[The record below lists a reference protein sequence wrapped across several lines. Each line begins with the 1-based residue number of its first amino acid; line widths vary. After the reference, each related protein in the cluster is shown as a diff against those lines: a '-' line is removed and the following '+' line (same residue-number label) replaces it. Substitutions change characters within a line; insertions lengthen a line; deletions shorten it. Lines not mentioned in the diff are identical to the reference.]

1 MRLYVLILAAA
12 LAACAPKAA
21 LELQKNGREAL
32 AAGNAPLAAGYLEK
46 AVQEHDSGEN
56 RALLG
61 DAYFA
66 MKEYDRAFYE
76 YTRAVNR
83 NKNTAYLHY
92 KRGEILFILEKYNE
106 AIMELDEALTQKPLS
121 FARANTLIGLAYAE
135 LGNTKQAFFYLNRGI
150 EAQENST
157 EAYLGRS
164 KAYMKAGSPEQA
176 IVDVT
181 RAIQL
186 DPKNAEAYFQRAQIL
201 FAVSKTGDGIKDL
214 ETALILDHNMEKA
227 FSEAAWVLSTHPDPY
242 FRDGAKAVIYGRKA
256 YALKPDNENAV
267 RLAAAFAE
275 NDQFDKAVSVI
286 DEQISKEKDLVEV
299 DGLRVW
305 KEMYGKGIKYR
316 RDK

>member
-1 MRLYVLILAAA
+1 MRLYILITAAA

-21 LELQKNGREAL
+21 VELRKSGLSALES
-32 AAGNAPLAAGYLEK
+32 GNAPLAAGYLEK

-56 RALLG
+56 RTLLG

-76 YTRAVNR
+76 YTRALGR

-92 KRGEILFILEKYNE
+92 RRGEILFLLGKYND
-106 AIMELDEALTQKPLS
+106 AVMELDEALTQKPRTY
-121 FARANTLIGLAYAE
+121 ARANTLIGLAYAE

-150 EAQENST
+150 EAQGESA
-157 EAYLGRS
+157 EAYLGRA
-164 KAYMKAGSPEQA
+164 KAYLKAGSPEQA

-181 RAIQL
+181 RAIEL
-186 DPKNAEAYFQRAQIL
+186 EPKNAGSYFQRAQVL

-214 ETALILDHNMEKA
+214 ETAAILDSSMEKA
-227 FSEAAWVLSTHPDPY
+227 FSQAAWILSTHPDPY
-242 FRDGAKAVIYGRKA
+242 FRDGAKAVLYGRRA
-256 YALKPDNENAV
+256 YSLRPDNTNAE
-267 RLAAAFAE
+267 RLAAAYAE
-275 NDQFDKAVSVI
+275 NDEFDKAAALI
-286 DEQISKEKDLVEV
+286 NEHIAKEKDPVEV

-305 KEMYGKGIKYR
+305 KEMYEKGIKYR